1 MSSIS
6 AGDYELEMFWDFY
19 LLKCFTCRWMAG
31 LAKGSAKDQ
40 AKMIVKTVE
49 GILQENAKRAKASR
63 PPLTFD
69 EALTETKRILSVE
82 MQIHP
87 DRDLFTGDGYGPGC
101 SGKCYREK
109 NSDEGKNHGGSGGSG
124 GAKGKGHEKKEGFN
138 KSGHEAFKK
147 KEKVSLTLDVNE
159 M

>member
-1 MSSIS
+1 
-6 AGDYELEMFWDFY
+6 MF
-19 LLKCFTCRWMAG
+19 KCITCRWMAG